1 MTSKEKSTK
10 GVDIP
15 TRKVIFRDPS
25 ELPADYGTTPGG
37 TIFSTTPGGNV
48 WFLFLHSFVEECID
62 WTISCHAGTRIV
74 YDRKSLLEMRNSPL
88 SRTPPRNLPR
98 IPGVTAVGGV
108 NNSPAAK
115 APVSPPP
122 LIRETAEGT

>member
-37 TIFSTTPGGNV
+37 TIFSTTPGG
-48 WFLFLHSFVEECID
+48 
-62 WTISCHAGTRIV
+62 TRIV

-88 SRTPPRNLPR
+88 SRTPPRNLPH

-108 NNSPAAK
+108 NISPVAK
-115 APVSPPP
+115 VPVSPPP
-122 LIRETAEGT
+122 LIQETAEENEDQFQLDIESK